1 MNYWVVSLMD
11 CQIKI
16 TDNKAVWKIQ
26 AALALIFLLNPFL
39 GVLSTLFFVFVSK
52 EKSMAFYLVIIL
64 TLFMWCLQS
73 TRSFHLGEPSDLAGN
88 YYYNFHLLPFINFG
102 TIFKLTPVSLLLL
115 CAYLLL

>member
-1 MNYWVVSLMD
+1 MNYWEVSLMD

-52 EKSMAFYLVIIL
+52 EKSLQVFTTDYYSIFY
-64 TLFMWCLQS
+64 
-73 TRSFHLGEPSDLAGN
+73 R
-88 YYYNFHLLPFINFG
+88 
-102 TIFKLTPVSLLLL
+102 
-115 CAYLLL
+115 

>member
-1 MNYWVVSLMD
+1 MD

-52 EKSMAFYLVIIL
+52 EKSMAHINAGAKKVIISAPAGKDLKTIVYGVNHETL
-64 TLFMWCLQS
+64 TADDQIIS
-73 TRSFHLGEPSDLAGN
+73 AAS
-88 YYYNFHLLPFINFG
+88 
-102 TIFKLTPVSLLLL
+102 
-115 CAYLLL
+115 

>member
-1 MNYWVVSLMD
+1 MNYWEVSLMD

-52 EKSMAFYLVIIL
+52 EKSMAF
-64 TLFMWCLQS
+64 
-73 TRSFHLGEPSDLAGN
+73 
-88 YYYNFHLLPFINFG
+88 LPCSCG
-102 TIFKLTPVSLLLL
+102 VCSLHGHSI
-115 CAYLLL
+115 

>member
-1 MNYWVVSLMD
+1 MNYWEVSLMD

-73 TRSFHLGEPSDLAGN
+73 TCLLYTSDA
-88 YYYNFHLLPFINFG
+88 
-102 TIFKLTPVSLLLL
+102 
-115 CAYLLL
+115 ADE

>member
-1 MNYWVVSLMD
+1 MNYWEVSLMD

-52 EKSMAFYLVIIL
+52 EKSMAS
-64 TLFMWCLQS
+64 TWSLF
-73 TRSFHLGEPSDLAGN
+73 
-88 YYYNFHLLPFINFG
+88 LPCSCG
-102 TIFKLTPVSLLLL
+102 VCSLHGHSI
-115 CAYLLL
+115 

>member
-1 MNYWVVSLMD
+1 MD

-52 EKSMAFYLVIIL
+52 EKSLQVFTTDYYSIFY
-64 TLFMWCLQS
+64 
-73 TRSFHLGEPSDLAGN
+73 R
-88 YYYNFHLLPFINFG
+88 
-102 TIFKLTPVSLLLL
+102 
-115 CAYLLL
+115 